1 MATEYDRSPAMMA
14 ARGQTYGKR
23 KQQMEAQKAVPMSR
37 QPTEIVRAPT
47 PPRISPGQLGAF
59 GRATERPS
67 EPITSGVPI
76 GPGPGPAG
84 AGIPSILNPNRAA
97 IEELRAIYELYPS
110 DDLGDLINAFT
121 VEYEG

>member
-1 MATEYDRSPAMMA
+1 
-14 ARGQTYGKR
+14 
-23 KQQMEAQKAVPMSR
+23 MSR
-37 QPTEIVRAPT
+37 QPTEIVQQPVAPKV
-47 PPRISPGQLGAF
+47 RPGGLGAF

-67 EPITSGVPI
+67 EPITAGVPI

-84 AGIPSILNPNRAA
+84 AGIPAILNQNRAA